1 MDEEIRNLNTSFK
14 SQCGK
19 IEAHKT
25 MLLKKVR
32 EMRIQHRLKAHYINQ
47 VNTWYSNT
55 LQQLVERYNLLLQKI
70 QEKYESQQFQDQST
84 QTSTT
89 SQPSAD
95 TSTTSQPS
103 ADTNKKKACLIGIN
117 YTNTE
122 NELYGCVNDAMN
134 LKALLTTKY
143 KYKEENIKTILNEEA
158 TRSTILQEITTLVK
172 KASKGDSLF
181 LSYSGHGVST
191 NDRNGDEEDGKDEL
205 LVTSDNYGIFDDEL
219 KEILDTH
226 LQEGVKLFALFDNC
240 HSGTILDLPYQYFKT
255 SSTET
260 STETSNNTNSEGN
273 VILHPRCTE
282 TKGDVVCISG
292 CRDDQVSMDA
302 YINFAYTGAMTRS
315 FIDALTQHDSGN
327 NNNTDTQDEMTWK
340 SLLERMRTTLKSGNF
355 EQVPQLTSGK
365 KTDMNKVNV
374 NL

>member
-1 MDEEIRNLNTSFK
+1 
-14 SQCGK
+14 
-19 IEAHKT
+19 
-25 MLLKKVR
+25 
-32 EMRIQHRLKAHYINQ
+32 
-47 VNTWYSNT
+47 
-55 LQQLVERYNLLLQKI
+55 
-70 QEKYESQQFQDQST
+70 
-84 QTSTT
+84 
-89 SQPSAD
+89 
-95 TSTTSQPS
+95 
-103 ADTNKKKACLIGIN
+103 
-117 YTNTE
+117 
-122 NELYGCVNDAMN
+122 MN

-143 KYKEENIKTILNEEA
+143 KYKKENIKTILNKEA

-172 KASKGDSLF
+172 EASKGDSLF

-240 HSGTILDLPYQYFKT
+240 HNKTILDLPYQYFKT

-260 STETSNNTNSEGN
+260 STNTNSQGN

-315 FIDALTQHDSGN
+315 FIDALTQHDSDN

-340 SLLERMRTTLKSGNF
+340 SLLERMRTILKSGNF

>member
-25 MLLKKVR
+25 MLLKKVS
-32 EMRIQHRLKAHYINQ
+32 EMRIQHRLKMYYINQ
-47 VNTWYSNT
+47 VNTWYRNI
-55 LQQLVERYNLLLQKI
+55 LRQLVERYNLLLQKI

-84 QTSTT
+84 QPATQS
-89 SQPSAD
+89 SAD
-95 TSTTSQPS
+95 S
-103 ADTNKKKACLIGIN
+103 TNKKKACLIGIN

-143 KYKEENIKTILNEEA
+143 KYKEENIKTILNGEA

-172 KASKGDSLF
+172 EASKGDSLF

-191 NDRNGDEEDGKDEL
+191 ADRNGDEEDGKDEL

-219 KEILDTH
+219 KDIIDTD

-240 HSGTILDLPYQYFKT
+240 HSGTILDLPYQYFKK
-255 SSTET
+255 SSTKEGV
-260 STETSNNTNSEGN
+260 NNVSADESLIIHSKN
-273 VILHPRCTE
+273 IE
-282 TKGDVVCISG
+282 TKGDVICISG

-302 YINFAYTGAMTRS
+302 YINFEYTGAMTRS
-315 FIDALTQHDSGN
+315 FIDALTRHK
-327 NNNTDTQDEMTWK
+327 TQDQDQGTQEITWK
-340 SLLERMRTTLKSGNF
+340 SLVERMRTNLKTRNF

-365 KTDMNKVNV
+365 KTNMDNVSV

>member
-25 MLLKKVR
+25 MLLKKVS

-47 VNTWYSNT
+47 VNTWYSST

-95 TSTTSQPS
+95 TSTTSLPS
-103 ADTNKKKACLIGIN
+103 ADTADTNKKACLIGIN

-158 TRSTILQEITTLVK
+158 TRQTILQEITALVK
-172 KASKGDSLF
+172 EASKGDSLF

-219 KEILDTH
+219 KKILDTH

-240 HSGTILDLPYQYFKT
+240 HSGTILDLPYQYFK
-255 SSTET
+255 T

-315 FIDALTQHDSGN
+315 FIDALTQHDID
-327 NNNTDTQDEMTWK
+327 NNTDTQDEMTWK
-340 SLLERMRTTLKSGNF
+340 SLLESMRTTLKSGNF
-355 EQVPQLTSGK
+355 EQVPQLTGGK

>member
-25 MLLKKVR
+25 MLLKKVS
-32 EMRIQHRLKAHYINQ
+32 EMRIQHRLKTRYINQ
-47 VNTWYSNT
+47 VNTWYSST

-84 QTSTT
+84 STSTQTSTQTSTT

-95 TSTTSQPS
+95 TNQKS
-103 ADTNKKKACLIGIN
+103 AVLIGIN

-134 LKALLTTKY
+134 LKTLLTTKY
-143 KYKEENIKTILNEEA
+143 KYKEENIKTILNKEA
-158 TRSTILQEITTLVK
+158 TKKTILEEITKLVK
-172 KASKGDSLF
+172 EASTNDRLF
-181 LSYSGHGVST
+181 ISYSGHGVST
-191 NDRNGDEEDGKDEL
+191 TDRSGDEADGKDEL
-205 LVTSDNYGIFDDEL
+205 LVSSDNYAIFDDEL
-219 KEILDTH
+219 KDILDTH

-255 SSTET
+255 YTKSDSDEVLVHPKYKET
-260 STETSNNTNSEGN
+260 N
-273 VILHPRCTE
+273 
-282 TKGDVVCISG
+282 GDVVCISG
-292 CRDDQVSMDA
+292 CRDDQESMDA
-302 YINFAYTGAMTRS
+302 YINFEYTGAMTRS
-315 FIDALTQHDSGN
+315 FIDVLTRHQEKDMS
-327 NNNTDTQDEMTWK
+327 WK
-340 SLLERMRTTLKSGNF
+340 SLLENMRSYLKSRNF

-365 KTDMNKVNV
+365 KNDMSKTNV

>member
-25 MLLKKVR
+25 MLLKKVS
-32 EMRIQHRLKAHYINQ
+32 EMRIQHRLKTHYINQ

-70 QEKYESQQFQDQST
+70 QDKYEAQQFQDQSIQTAT
-84 QTSTT
+84 QPAT
-89 SQPSAD
+89 
-95 TSTTSQPS
+95 QPS

-143 KYKEENIKTILNEEA
+143 KYKEENIKTILNGEA
-158 TRSTILQEITTLVK
+158 TRNTILQEITTLIK
-172 KASKGDSLF
+172 EASKGDSLF

-191 NDRNGDEEDGKDEL
+191 VDRNGDETDGKDEL

-219 KEILDTH
+219 KDILDTY

-240 HSGTILDLPYQYFKT
+240 HSGTILDLPYQYFKN
-255 SSTET
+255 SSTK
-260 STETSNNTNSEGN
+260 EGLDN
-273 VILHPRCTE
+273 VSADESLIIHSKNIE
-282 TKGDVVCISG
+282 TKGDVICISG
-292 CRDDQVSMDA
+292 CRDDQVSMDV
-302 YINFAYTGAMTRS
+302 YINFEYTGAMTRS
-315 FIDALTQHDSGN
+315 FIDALTHHQNQDQNQG
-327 NNNTDTQDEMTWK
+327 TQDITWK
-340 SLLERMRTTLKSGNF
+340 SLVEKMRTNLKTRNF

-365 KTDMNKVNV
+365 KTDTDNVSV

>member
-25 MLLKKVR
+25 MLLKNVR

-47 VNTWYSNT
+47 VNTWYSST

-172 KASKGDSLF
+172 EASKGDSLF

-340 SLLERMRTTLKSGNF
+340 SLLERMRTILKSGNF

>member
-14 SQCGK
+14 PQCGK

-25 MLLKKVR
+25 MLLKKVS
-32 EMRIQHRLKAHYINQ
+32 EMRIQHRLKTRYINQ
-47 VNTWYSNT
+47 VNTWYSST

-84 QTSTT
+84 QTSTQT
-89 SQPSAD
+89 STTNQPSAD
-95 TSTTSQPS
+95 T

-143 KYKEENIKTILNEEA
+143 KYKEENIKTILNKEA
-158 TRSTILQEITTLVK
+158 TRSTILQEITTLLK
-172 KASKGDSLF
+172 EASKGDSLF

-260 STETSNNTNSEGN
+260 STETSTNTSSQGN

-315 FIDALTQHDSGN
+315 FIDALTQHDSDN

-340 SLLERMRTTLKSGNF
+340 SLLESMRTILKSGNF